1 MTNAALAVGLGAMT
15 LIVGLFTCAIESGN
29 HARGR
34 RLSEL
39 QREVEMIETA
49 NTQSAAVVSAH
60 VWGRPNG
67 GVDGEATG
75 DRGGRQ

>member
-15 LIVGLFTCAIESGN
+15 LIVGLFTCAIESQN

-34 RLSEL
+34 RLAEL

-49 NTQSAAVVSAH
+49 NTQSAAIASAH
-60 VWGRPNG
+60 LWGRPN
-67 GVDGEATG
+67 DELD
-75 DRGGRQ
+75 DRDERGRE

>member
-1 MTNAALAVGLGAMT
+1 VTNIALAVGLGVMT

-29 HARGR
+29 HERGR
-34 RLSEL
+34 RLAEL

-60 VWGRPNG
+60 VWGRPN
-67 GVDGEATG
+67 DEPDAE
-75 DRGGRQ
+75 DPGGRD